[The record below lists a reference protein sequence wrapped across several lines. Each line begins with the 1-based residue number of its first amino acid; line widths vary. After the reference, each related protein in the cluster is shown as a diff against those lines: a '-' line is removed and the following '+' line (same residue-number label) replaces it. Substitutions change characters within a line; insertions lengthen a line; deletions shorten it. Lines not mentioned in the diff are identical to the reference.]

1 MVLTET
7 EIKQGVHHGDIKL
20 ELPDHFA
27 PLWSV
32 NSLDLRLG
40 DTLIYYDQKP
50 LDFKDRNPRTMTQKI
65 PESGL
70 ILPAGSFFL
79 AHTVEFLGS
88 DKYYISLRGKS
99 SVQRFGLS
107 VCDDAGSGDL
117 GFFGQW
123 TLELKPQIDVRVYPN
138 MPIVQALFYAT
149 KGERKMYSGKYSG
162 KQVGAVASK
171 YAYNFKEDK
180 GE

>member
-1 MVLTET
+1 MVLTEK
-7 EIKQGVHHGDIKL
+7 EIKQAVHHGDIKL
-20 ELPDHFA
+20 EMPDTMA

-40 DTLIYYDQKP
+40 DTLLYYDEKP
-50 LDFKDRNPRTMTQKI
+50 LDFKNRNPRTLTQRI

-79 AHTVEFLGS
+79 AHTVEYLGS

-123 TLELKPQIDVRVYPN
+123 TLELKPAQDVKVYPN
-138 MPIVQALFYAT
+138 MPIVQALFIAT
-149 KGERKMYSGKYSG
+149 KGERGKYAG
-162 KQVGAVASK
+162 KVVLIAS
-171 YAYNFKEDK
+171 A
-180 GE
+180 